1 MFLYKHAIKITNA
14 SVSYNCTGYLCLQIQ
29 NKALVTGSHKYST
42 GRGIGKSSKLKRS
55 INYKIKSNAHSQ
67 TKTVNY
73 KAENLQVKTDLLL
86 NNHKNSD

>member
-42 GRGIGKSSKLKRS
+42 GRGIGKSSKLEK
-55 INYKIKSNAHSQ
+55 IN
-67 TKTVNY
+67 
-73 KAENLQVKTDLLL
+73 
-86 NNHKNSD
+86 

>member
-29 NKALVTGSHKYST
+29 NKALVTGSHS
-42 GRGIGKSSKLKRS
+42 IQQAEALANLQNLKRS